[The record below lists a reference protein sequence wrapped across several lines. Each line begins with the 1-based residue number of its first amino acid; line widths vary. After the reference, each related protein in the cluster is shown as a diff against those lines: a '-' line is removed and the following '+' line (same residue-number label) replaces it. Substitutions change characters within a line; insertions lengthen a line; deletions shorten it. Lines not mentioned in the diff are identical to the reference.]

1 MPQKGTT
8 TTNMGHFIFSEVSF
22 MSRAPHIVLGM
33 FTVHRAWKVFE
44 RISDKNLS
52 SKEFTID
59 LE

>member
-1 MPQKGTT
+1 M
-8 TTNMGHFIFSEVSF
+8 
-22 MSRAPHIVLGM
+22 VLGM

-59 LE
+59 LERI